1 MKGKIMNQL
10 EIQRELMA
18 FDEKINLAELEVSKA
33 RERVSEL
40 KYQKARFNLDIIVN
54 ICKQQEVQD
63 LKQGQKN
70 AR

>member
-1 MKGKIMNQL
+1 MNQL

>member
-1 MKGKIMNQL
+1 M

-33 RERVSEL
+33 QERVSEL

>member
-1 MKGKIMNQL
+1 MNQL

-33 RERVSEL
+33 QERVSEL

>member
-33 RERVSEL
+33 QERVSEL